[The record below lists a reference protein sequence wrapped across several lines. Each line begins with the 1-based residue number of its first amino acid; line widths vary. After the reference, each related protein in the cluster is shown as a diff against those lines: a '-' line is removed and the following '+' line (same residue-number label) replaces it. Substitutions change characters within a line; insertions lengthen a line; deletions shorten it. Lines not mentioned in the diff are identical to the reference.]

1 MSHSTRHQKIM
12 RLVTSIAY
20 SLVLSVA
27 AALTAQAQDVALI
40 RQAVQ
45 LQLEEYRHHTW
56 GLQYRVH
63 RVDSKDDSL
72 REVIETADGNVSR
85 TLTWRGRALTPQEQ
99 DDEETRLKSLTVAE
113 VQRRHAKSQS
123 SDKYAVELITAMP
136 DAMLF
141 TLVAGQPQPPD
152 QPHTQAV
159 FDFTPN
165 PAFPPAS
172 TTQSLLTGLAG
183 RIWIDTDTHRLSRL
197 DLRITK
203 NLNLMFGILARV
215 YEGGTLSY
223 EQRPVA
229 AGVYC
234 YSVVKMDVKLREL
247 MLHTAPYR
255 QTLTISN
262 ARFYPT
268 APSVKEAVG
277 TLLAI
282 PPVKP

>member
-1 MSHSTRHQKIM
+1 M
-12 RLVTSIAY
+12 RLIKI
-20 SLVLSVA
+20 LVCSFLCGSTFA
-27 AALTAQAQDVALI
+27 SHAQAQDVALI

-45 LQLEEYRHHTW
+45 FQLDEYQQHAW

-63 RVDSKDDSL
+63 RLDTKDDSL

-85 TLTWRGRALTPQEQ
+85 TLTWRGRTLTPEEQ
-99 DDEETRLKSLTVAE
+99 AGEETRLKSLTLAE
-113 VQRRHAKSQS
+113 VQRRRAKSQS
-123 SDKYAVELITAMP
+123 ADKYAVELITAMP

-141 TLVAGQPQPPD
+141 TRVTGQPQLPD
-152 QPHTQAV
+152 KPHAQAV
-159 FDFTPN
+159 FDFLPN
-165 PAFPPAS
+165 PAFHPAT

-183 RIWIDTDTHRLSRL
+183 RLWIDVETHHLSRI

-215 YEGGTLSY
+215 YEGGTITY
-223 EQRPVA
+223 AQRPVA

-234 YSVVKMDVKLREL
+234 YSLVTMDVKLREL
-247 MLHTAPYR
+247 MLHTVPYK
-255 QTLTISN
+255 QTITVSGT
-262 ARFYPT
+262 RFYPI
-268 APSVKEAVG
+268 APTVKEAVN